1 MVPLRELFHSFI
13 GCIKKIIPHYQ
24 PAYTGC
30 RAESKL
36 SPGRKIRFD
45 RSHVHNTNSPWSLY
59 TCRPATCCSH
69 RKNIND
75 TQAHLYRIHLHENRA
90 SGYSDPV
97 RSSSPRPF
105 LAHWLRYADTF
116 LNCSH
121 RSKHAHTERKLPLRP
136 CRNKRDSA
144 LLAGS
149 TITAAA
155 RSRTH
160 AVRLSSFLGLHAF
173 SVVLGTLIPSTYL
186 NSYSSR
192 PASSAGRR
200 F

>member
-1 MVPLRELFHSFI
+1 MVPLRGLFHSFI
-13 GCIKKIIPHYQ
+13 GCIKKMIPHYQ
-24 PAYTGC
+24 PAYIGC

-36 SPGRKIRFD
+36 SPGWKIRFD

-59 TCRPATCCSH
+59 TYRPATCCSH

-75 TQAHLYRIHLHENRA
+75 NQAHLYRIHLHENRA

-116 LNCSH
+116 LNCPH

-136 CRNKRDSA
+136 CRTKETLRFWPEAQLRLPPGVKHTLSGSAAFLDSM
-144 LLAGS
+144 
-149 TITAAA
+149 
-155 RSRTH
+155 RS
-160 AVRLSSFLGLHAF
+160 LHISQF
-173 SVVLGTLIPSTYL
+173 VFF
-186 NSYSSR
+186 
-192 PASSAGRR
+192 ASCFFGWP
-200 F
+200 